1 MPHHTHPSLSPL
13 RRSRLATL
21 ALRLVAL
28 LTLAALFQP
37 LAGTAAAANQA
48 GGLPENVLQS
58 SVRIMT
64 NIEVTPD
71 DEDEA
76 PFLCMLDAET
86 VFDIEVGSG
95 TIITQDGYILTN
107 HHVVDDGRMSRDV
120 RAFCEDQ
127 APRGHGE
134 AAFTRIVWAPDAKG
148 NPAEPYRS
156 EVVQDSSLVEDMAI
170 LRITEHLDGTPLDL
184 ANDPFAFVQ
193 FGDSDALR
201 EPERLIVVGY
211 PLNAGVNRRVSEG
224 IFSGWGDNG
233 FGVPWIFTDATISGG
248 NSGGTAV
255 NGDGLLIGIPTQA
268 TRSECRPGD
277 TNADGAVDENDQGC
291 IGIGGNFGIL
301 IPSNIARVFA
311 EEAIGQELPV
321 AAAATPVDPD
331 EPTPT
336 PEGPD
341 PANADGPPFGE
352 IAFTAYD
359 VPGAA
364 QDSFENVNRI
374 DGCFENL
381 TAVDGQPAKA
391 TWYLDGDVYLV
402 TEFAWQA
409 AWNPQ
414 GCATIEVTEAY
425 EAAGDVYLDPGVYRL
440 EIETAGQVMVS
451 DDLPV
456 TVATQVEA
464 VSFRGRTADGDAII
478 ATADN
483 VLAGEMV
490 TVYADI
496 TFADMTE
503 GSIWQAEWYL
513 DGELAFASDPEV
525 WDDEA
530 SGTDTARLRNP
541 DRGPL
546 APGSYEVVIT
556 IDGVEGSRA
565 PVVIEN

>member
-1 MPHHTHPSLSPL
+1 MPHHTHPSRSPL
-13 RRSRLATL
+13 CRSRTAIL

-28 LTLAALFQP
+28 VTLAALFQP
-37 LAGTAAAANQA
+37 LAGTPAAANQA

-71 DEDEA
+71 DEDEE
-76 PFLCMLDAET
+76 PFLCMLDEEI
-86 VFDIEVGSG
+86 VLDIEVGSG
-95 TIITQDGYILTN
+95 TIITEDGYILTN
-107 HHVVDDGRMSRDV
+107 HHVVDGGRMPNEFRTY
-120 RAFCEDQ
+120 CEDQ
-127 APRGHGE
+127 APRGRGE

-156 EVVQDSSLVEDMAI
+156 ELVEDSSLVEDMAI
-170 LRITEHLDGTPLDL
+170 LRITEHLDGSPLDL
-184 ANDPFAFVQ
+184 ASDPFTFVR

-211 PLNAGVNRRVSEG
+211 PLNAGVSRRVSEG

-255 NGDGLLIGIPTQA
+255 NSSGLLIGIPTQA

-291 IGIGGNFGIL
+291 IGIGGNYGIL

-321 AAAATPVDPD
+321 VESDTPAGPDAGTPVPD
-331 EPTPT
+331 D
-336 PEGPD
+336 PD
-341 PANADGPPFGE
+341 PANADGPPFGA

-359 VPGAA
+359 VPGSV
-364 QDSFENVNRI
+364 QDSFANVNRI
-374 DGCFENL
+374 DGCFQNL
-381 TAVDGQPAKA
+381 AAQDGQAARA
-391 TWYLDGDVYLV
+391 TWYLDETVYLIID
-402 TEFAWQA
+402 FAWDD
-409 AWNPQ
+409 AWNPE
-414 GCATIEVTEAY
+414 GCVTIQVTEEY
-425 EAAGDVYLDPGVYRL
+425 EAAGDIYLDAGVYRL
-440 EIETAGQVMVS
+440 EIESAGQEVVS
-451 DDLPV
+451 DDV
-456 TVATQVEA
+456 TVTVSTQVDS
-464 VSFRGRTADGDAII
+464 VSFRGRTSDGDAIA
-478 ATADN
+478 ATDAD

-496 TFADMTE
+496 TFSHMTE
-503 GSIWQAEWYL
+503 DSIWQAEWYL
-513 DGELAFASDPEV
+513 DGELEFASDPEG
-525 WDDEA
+525 WQGEA
-530 SGTDTARLRNP
+530 DGTDTARLRNP

-546 APGSYEVVIT
+546 AAGAYEVVIT
-556 IDGVEGSRA
+556 IDGVESARA
-565 PVVIEN
+565 TVVIED